1 MWLTGYKITQMKKL
15 ITTLQNIWKIKEL
28 RNRILFTL
36 GMLFV
41 FRFGSY
47 IVLPGVIPEV
57 LDNATQNNNSPNDL
71 LGLINVFTGGA
82 FNNAAI
88 FALGIMPYITA
99 SIIIQLLGFAVPY
112 FQRLQQKEGESG
124 RKKLNQITRL
134 LTVAIT
140 LVQGGGYLTYI
151 NSLGAVDPT
160 IPLGIFWISNIII
173 LSTGTVFSM
182 WLGERITD
190 RGIGNGISLLITIGI
205 IATLPQALVFEFQS
219 QLENNGLIIF
229 VLEMA
234 ALFGIVMATVLIVQG
249 IRRIPIQFA
258 KRMVGRGSNQ
268 MPAQGARDYIPLK
281 VNASGVMPIIFA
293 QALMFLPA
301 TVAQFFA
308 GEGSDLAT
316 SPILRALNDFTSAPY
331 NIIYFIL
338 VVLFTYVYTALLVN
352 PQQYAE
358 YLKRQNAFIPGIKPG
373 KPTADF
379 IDAVTTRITLPG
391 SIFLGLISILPAFAA
406 GFGVN
411 IAFAMFFGGTSLLIL
426 VAVVLDT
433 LQQIESHLLMR
444 RYDGL
449 VKSGKIQ
456 GRSRMQGIGANM

>member
-1 MWLTGYKITQMKKL
+1 MKRL
-15 ITTLQNIWKIKEL
+15 ITTLKNIWKIKEL

-36 GMLFV
+36 GMLMV

-47 IVLPGVIPEV
+47 VVLPGVIPSI
-57 LDNATQNNNSPNDL
+57 LQSASQNRSSPNDL

-124 RKKLNQITRL
+124 RRKLNQITRL
-134 LTVAIT
+134 LTVFIT

-151 NSLGAVDPT
+151 STMGAIDPS
-160 IPLGIFWISNIII
+160 IPRSIFWISNIII
-173 LSTGTVFSM
+173 LSTGTVFAM

-190 RGIGNGISLLITIGI
+190 KGIGNGVSLLIMVGI
-205 IATLPQALVFEFQS
+205 IAQLPQALIAEFLLRLNSGGVLVFVIE
-219 QLENNGLIIF
+219 LLVLF
-229 VLEMA
+229 VIVA
-234 ALFGIVMATVLIVQG
+234 ATIVIVQG
-249 IRRIPIQFA
+249 VRKIPMQFA
-258 KRMVGRGSNQ
+258 KRMVGRGDAA
-268 MPAQGARDYIPLK
+268 MPAAGVRDYIPLK
-281 VNASGVMPIIFA
+281 VNAAGVMPIIFA

-301 TVAQFFA
+301 TAAQFLA
-308 GEGSDLAT
+308 GNNSDVAAN
-316 SPILRALNDFTSAPY
+316 PVLRALNDFTSAPY
-331 NIIYFIL
+331 NIIYFVL
-338 VVLFTYVYTALLVN
+338 VVLFTYIYTALMVN

-391 SIFLGLISILPAFAA
+391 SIFLGFIAILPAFAA
-406 GFGVN
+406 AFGVN

-426 VAVVLDT
+426 VGVVLDT

-444 RYDGL
+444 RYEGL
-449 VKSGKIQ
+449 VKSGRIQ
-456 GRSRMQGIGANM
+456 GRGSRVQGIGANM